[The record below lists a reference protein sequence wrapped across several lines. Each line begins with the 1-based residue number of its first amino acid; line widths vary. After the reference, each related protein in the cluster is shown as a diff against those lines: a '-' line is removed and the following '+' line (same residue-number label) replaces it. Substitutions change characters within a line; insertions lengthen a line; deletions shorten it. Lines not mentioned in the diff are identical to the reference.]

1 MIVKEAEERFG
12 LSEEKLEG
20 YAEAGY
26 FRKDK
31 NGWRDEDFQDLGLI
45 MTLEEAGFGEEEI
58 RNFLFCR
65 RRRKNGPELSRMLR
79 SKRRAILDII
89 HEKQKV
95 LDQVD
100 FLIRAV
106 STDR

>member
-1 MIVKEAEERFG
+1 MTLKEAEGRFG
-12 LSEEKLEG
+12 LSEEKLAA

-31 NGWRDEDFQDLGLI
+31 SGWRDEDFQDLGLI

-58 RNFLFCR
+58 RNFLLCR
-65 RRRKNGPELSRMLR
+65 RKRKNGPELSRMLR